1 MNLNHHINH
10 IIVQKIRLELVKH
23 FQSDE
28 LDELKEQF
36 KKEFIKINNI
46 LINEKDLKILEKYK
60 CFEYLETL
68 KISKYNIYINYFSGI
83 YDFDKIHFDPKIKI
97 IKSDQIR
104 KQLLTNPEI
113 KKLANEIYLVA
124 CNIQSDI
131 EKLVKEY
138 YLRIE
143 SCKTVE
149 QLLEKFPD
157 MKEFNLLKEIKE
169 KYEKYYGSEAK
180 IKTFRDNKKIIS
192 EFYKTYFKQG
202 EKNERRNPSNKKQK
216 NK

>member
-169 KYEKYYGSEAK
+169 EYEKFYDKKEK
-180 IKTFRDNKKIIS
+180 IKTIEDNKKIINK
-192 EFYKTYFKQG
+192 FYTTYFKEG
-202 EKNERRNPSNKKQK
+202 EKDERRNSSNKK
-216 NK
+216 

>member
-36 KKEFIKINNI
+36 KKEFIKINNT

-60 CFEYLETL
+60 CFEYLEIL
-68 KISKYNIYINYFSGI
+68 KISKYNIYLNYFSGI

-104 KQLLTNPEI
+104 KQLLTNPKI

-169 KYEKYYGSEAK
+169 EYKKFYDKKEK

-202 EKNERRNPSNKKQK
+202 EKNERRNSSNKK
-216 NK
+216 

>member
-36 KKEFIKINNI
+36 KKEFTKINNT
-46 LINEKDLKILEKYK
+46 LINEKDLEILEKYK
-60 CFEYLETL
+60 CFEYTDIL
-68 KISKYNIYINYFSGI
+68 KIFKHDIYINYFSGI

-104 KQLLTNPEI
+104 KQLLNNPKI

-131 EKLVKEY
+131 QKLVKEY

-143 SCKTVE
+143 SCKTIE

-169 KYEKYYGSEAK
+169 EYEKFYDKKEK
-180 IKTFRDNKKIIS
+180 IKTIEDNKKIINK
-192 EFYKTYFKQG
+192 FYTTYFKEG
-202 EKNERRNPSNKKQK
+202 EKDERRNSSNKK
-216 NK
+216 